1 MPSKATWRIYYTF
14 YFVVWWRKNW
24 ENVDA
29 KKMLKYSLLLKHYL
43 LLNETWMTD
52 FSWQTCLACQ
62 VLNVGYEKCKMLLRF
77 QVYWFLYTFAK
88 LLTIRNS
95 FGLYWYHF
103 WFNLFIQNG
112 LSLRTQACSS
122 YFHAI
127 IVNGPVSSIFVHVI
141 LLLIML
147 YIHVPKHAFSFA
159 GQRSVL
165 VTLFSSAAMSCTRR
179 SF

>member
-62 VLNVGYEKCKMLLRF
+62 VLNVGYEKCKMLLLCCEWDFQIIIRF
-77 QVYWFLYTFAK
+77 TINSIISLILFLYCITKSSLNINNADVF
-88 LLTIRNS
+88 
-95 FGLYWYHF
+95 YQ
-103 WFNLFIQNG
+103 LFQIKFI
-112 LSLRTQACSS
+112 CSEWS
-122 YFHAI
+122 I
-127 IVNGPVSSIFVHVI
+127 ITDSS
-141 LLLIML
+141 
-147 YIHVPKHAFSFA
+147 
-159 GQRSVL
+159 
-165 VTLFSSAAMSCTRR
+165 MS
-179 SF
+179 